1 MRRIL
6 ATSCAAALLIACS
19 GDDAVTPEPVSDGGT
34 KDVAPDTVTP
44 PDAAADVGADAGEW
58 TKEELA
64 ILKTLSPLGAQVPA
78 DTTNTFA
85 DNANAA
91 KLGQMLFFDKSYS
104 GALVVGNDGS
114 NGGLGA
120 VNDTG
125 KVGCVSCHAGAGM
138 EDNRSKPGN
147 VSLGTDFGTRN
158 ALALVDSPY
167 ESWTNWGGRF
177 DSQWS
182 LPLAVSENGVIMKS
196 SRLQIAHLLWTKY
209 KAEYNAIFP
218 VPLDASLDPA
228 ASDAARFPA
237 AGKPKAANGTDGPW
251 ELNMTVGDQNIV
263 NRIFANYGK
272 AIQAYLRL
280 LVSRNAPFDKYVAG
294 DSTALD
300 DAQKRGLHAFIG
312 KAGCVSCHSGPA
324 MTDGKF
330 HALAVPQTG
339 AHVPATDFG
348 RYQDVPALLSSVFN
362 TNGTY
367 SDDVNTGKLTGL
379 VQDVAQ
385 KGLFRTPTLRGVAK
399 TAPYMHSGQLA
410 TLADVIS
417 YYNAGGSDPGDS
429 GVTKDPLLKPLSLQT
444 TESADLAKLLEALSG
459 DPVPASLLMDTSK

>member
-44 PDAAADVGADAGEW
+44 PDAAADVGADAGEF
-58 TKEELA
+58 TPAEVA
-64 ILKTLSPLGAQVPA
+64 ILNTLTPLGQKPPA

-114 NGGLGA
+114 NGGLGTA
-120 VNDTG
+120 GDTG
-125 KVGCVSCHAGAGM
+125 KVACASCHGGANSTGGLH
-138 EDNRSKPGN
+138 DDRSKPGN
-147 VSLGTDFGTRN
+147 VSLGVDFGTRN
-158 ALALVDSPY
+158 ALALIDSSY
-167 ESWTNWGGRF
+167 EPWTNWGGRF

-182 LPLAVSENGVIMKS
+182 LPLAVAENGVIMKS
-196 SRLQIAHLLWTKY
+196 GRLQIAHLLWTKY
-209 KAEYNAIFP
+209 KTEYNAIFP

-228 ASDAARFPA
+228 DVNASRFPA
-237 AGKPKAANGTDGPW
+237 AGNSTSAAWLGMTGP
-251 ELNMTVGDQNIV
+251 DQLIV

-324 MTDGKF
+324 LTDGKF

-339 AHVPATDFG
+339 AHVPAVDLG
-348 RYQDVPALLSSVFN
+348 RFQDVPPLLASIFN
-362 TNGTY
+362 TSGVY
-367 SDDVNTGKLTGL
+367 SDDVNTGKLTGV
-379 VQDVAQ
+379 VQTPSMTGQ
-385 KGLFRTPTLRGVAK
+385 FRTPTLRGVAK

-417 YYNAGGSDPGDS
+417 YYNAGGNDPGDS
-429 GVTKDPLLKPLSLQT
+429 GVTKDPLLKPLSLQS
-444 TESADLAKLLEALSG
+444 TESADLAKFLEALSG